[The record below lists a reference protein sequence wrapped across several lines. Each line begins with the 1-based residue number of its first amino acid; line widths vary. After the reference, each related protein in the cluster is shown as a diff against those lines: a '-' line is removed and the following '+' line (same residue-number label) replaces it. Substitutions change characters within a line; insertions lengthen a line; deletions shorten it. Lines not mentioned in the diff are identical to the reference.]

1 MSGHGAAHG
10 GSENKSVALVIAVL
24 ALLLAVAEILGQSA
38 QTKTLQSNIEASN
51 LWSFFQAKT
60 IRRTIAETAAEEMET
75 MLVGVTN
82 ETQRKAMSERIA
94 RFKATAQR
102 MESEPETKEGRRE
115 LIARAKE
122 AELMRDKAAKKHYR
136 FELASGSFQIAIVV
150 ASAAI
155 ITGLTIMLWGAGAL
169 AIVGVGFLAGGLIA

>member
-1 MSGHGAAHG
+1 MSGHGPAHG
-10 GSENKSVALVIAVL
+10 AGENKSVALVIAVL

-60 IRRTIAETAAEEMET
+60 IRRTIAETAADEMET

-82 ETQRKAMSERIA
+82 ETHRKAMSERIA
-94 RFKATAQR
+94 RLKSTAQR

-115 LIARAKE
+115 LMARAKE